1 MKGAPHLYN
10 KADLLK
16 LKDSKPVAVTA
27 HSHEA
32 IIPVVYT
39 GLVNDFLKKKGIK
52 LPLTHHQLAEMKR
65 EAHAIH
71 PDSKEP
77 GHARGTKA
85 VAKAK
90 VKQAVAQA
98 VNQKVVIHLG
108 NKTKPRKRGGRRPPP
123 RLPQDGLSPNL
134 PLPPNP
140 PPSLNVLRPSHF
152 ANIRPFVESSYISN
166 TPFFNLQKELNER
179 NEKEKATEAKYKKEL
194 EEKESSIKDLE
205 KRLKEDREEK
215 KPINTPEVP
224 IRSPGFDEKERQ
236 PIPEKDQEHYPG
248 NKVPSDS
255 ESEQESELDEYNIYV
270 HQIQKEYVDYTS
282 KSNEYVDYVSSLKV
296 DRTKEE
302 VIRKRELEAGL
313 KKLYDQLKLSVDI
326 LKSYQDYPFYKK
338 EYAKLPKKQKIIS

>member
-71 PDSKEP
+71 PEEKEP

-90 VKQAVAQA
+90 GKQTVAQA

-123 RLPQDGLSPNL
+123 RPLQDGLSPNL
-134 PLPPNP
+134 PPPPNP

-152 ANIRPFVESSYISN
+152 ANIRPFVEASYIAN

-224 IRSPGFDEKERQ
+224 IRSPDFDEKERP
-236 PIPEKDQEHYPG
+236 PIPEKDQEHFPH
-248 NKVPSDS
+248 PHS
-255 ESEQESELDEYNIYV
+255 ETEDEKEGTVDEYNIHV
-270 HQIQKEYVDYTS
+270 HEMQQETRIYIDKS
-282 KSNEYVDYVSSLKV
+282 KEYVDYVSSLKV
-296 DRTKEE
+296 DRTEDQLLH
-302 VIRKRELEAGL
+302 KRELEVEL
-313 KKLYDQLKLSVDI
+313 KKLYEQLKLTRDI
-326 LKSYQDYPFYKK
+326 LKSYQDYPFYRK
-338 EYAKLPKKQKIIS
+338 EYTKLPKKQTKIT

>member
-71 PDSKEP
+71 PEAKEP

-90 VKQAVAQA
+90 GKQAVAQA

-123 RLPQDGLSPNL
+123 RPPQEPNL
-134 PLPPNP
+134 PPPPNP

-152 ANIRPFVESSYISN
+152 ANIRPFVEASYIAN

-224 IRSPGFDEKERQ
+224 IRSPEFDEKERP
-236 PIPEKDQEHYPG
+236 PIPEKDQEHFPG
-248 NKVPSDS
+248 NKVPSES
-255 ESEQESELDEYNIYV
+255 ESEQESELDEYNIHV
-270 HQIQKEYVDYTS
+270 HQIQKETSDYIS
-282 KSNEYVDYVSSLKV
+282 KSNDYVNYVSSLKV
-296 DRTKEE
+296 DRTKEQ
-302 VIRKRELEAGL
+302 VIRKRELEAEL
-313 KKLYDQLKLSVDI
+313 KKLYDQIKLSVDI
-326 LKSYQDYPFYKK
+326 LKSYEDFSFYRK
-338 EYAKLPKKQKIIS
+338 EYTRLPKKQKIIS